1 MCVKWWSFV
10 SRVAPHL
17 TFSSFL
23 GLVFK
28 FKPSLEL
35 LVVKL
40 DNSTS
45 SSLSLNLKINPK
57 QVGATL
63 ETKLHHLRHM

>member
-17 TFSSFL
+17 TFFSFL
-23 GLVFK
+23 G

-35 LVVKL
+35 LVIKL